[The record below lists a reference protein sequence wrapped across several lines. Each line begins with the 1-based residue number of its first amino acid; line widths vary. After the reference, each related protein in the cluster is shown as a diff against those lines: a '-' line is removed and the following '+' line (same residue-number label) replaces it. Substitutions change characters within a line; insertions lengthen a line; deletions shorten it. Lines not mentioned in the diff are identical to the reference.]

1 MSVEEAV
8 HLLTQ
13 LPAELYGLRDRGL
26 LREGW
31 KADVVVFDPSTVAS
45 TAATMRYDLP
55 GDAGRVV
62 TDPVGVEHVLVG
74 GVAIVSD
81 GALTSARS
89 GALLRSGQ
97 DTVATSL
104 T

>member
-1 MSVEEAV
+1 MCIRDR
-8 HLLTQ
+8 
-13 LPAELYGLRDRGL
+13 LPAELYGLRDRGV

-45 TAATMRYDLP
+45 TPVEMRYDLP

-62 TDPVGVEHVLVG
+62 ADAVGVEHVLVN

-81 GALTSARS
+81 GALTAARS
-89 GALLRSGQ
+89 GSLLRSGR
-97 DTVATSL
+97 DTAATAL